1 MVAATSN
8 ASLPTSPLDRAS
20 WLDQADRCDIERDI
34 ERKLKKYE
42 GNVRATLGAVA
53 GADVRDAIRAVDHI
67 DVRRTLNDLPPHAGH
82 VLVETL
88 VRSNEQRSRY
98 TLSRLYA
105 EGGLGK
111 VWLARDGD
119 LNREVALKE
128 IRPDQAQHPEMWRRF
143 MKEAQIT
150 GQLEHPNIVP
160 VYELAHRREDDPTAS
175 YTMRFVPEVMPMR
188 QGDLRLSRRKRSEGR
203 RSARGNAGC
212 FSAFIGVCQA
222 IAYAHSRGVVHLDL
236 KPDNVVPSG
245 LWQRSLCSTGAWP
258 RLLRLSRPKR
268 LESAVV
274 GLTRPRRMPTRP
286 HAAGQQLAA
295 RPRMAPEQ
303 AAGRL
308 ELVDGRTDVYGLG
321 AILYEILT
329 GHPPHDGKNSL
340 ELFESIVNGE
350 TPRAR
355 RIEPATPKGLE
366 AICFRAMAK
375 ERSDRFETAAL
386 LAEDMQRW
394 LADEPVSS
402 YREPALHGALRLFR
416 RHLAGCSQEAW
427 RHLVLIVAAAAGGFY
442 LEGGSAGPGAP
453 VSVSVASTS
462 IEAART
468 QPEILTD
475 LGAGGT
481 GARPGHRAS
490 PREPA
495 AFRYSRPRL
504 KRTAGRC
511 TTWWSFTGSPMTPST
526 LRY

>member
-1 MVAATSN
+1 MAEPEIDRNLLFGVLALQRDMIDQSRFAEVC
-8 ASLPTSPLDRAS
+8 AVWSLDIKRELADIMTERG

-128 IRPDQAQHPEMWRRF
+128 IRPDQAQYPEMWRRF

-160 VYELAHRREDDPTAS
+160 VYELAHRREDDQPF
-175 YTMRFVPEVMPMR
+175 YTMRFVRGRTLGKAISEYH
-188 QGDLRLSRRKRSEGR
+188 RKRSEGQVDPLAMP
-203 RSARGNAGC
+203 SLLQ
-212 FSAFIGVCQA
+212 AFIGVCQA
-222 IAYAHSRGVVHLDL
+222 IAYAHSRGVVHRDL
-236 KPDNVVPSG
+236 KPDNVVLGGFGEVIVLDWG
-245 LWQRSLCSTGAWP
+245 LATVLDCLGQKDSIR
-258 RLLRLSRPKR
+258 
-268 LESAVV
+268 VV
-274 GLTRPRRMPTRP
+274 DLTDEAHAEATR
-286 HAAGQQLAA
+286 AGQQLGTPAY
-295 RPRMAPEQ
+295 MAPEQ

-308 ELVDGRTDVYGLG
+308 EQVDARTDVYGLG

-350 TPRAR
+350 TPR
-355 RIEPATPKGLE
+355 PAIRTNNAKG
-366 AICFRAMAK
+366 A
-375 ERSDRFETAAL
+375 RSDL
-386 LAEDMQRW
+386 LPGDGKGT
-394 LADEPVSS
+394 L
-402 YREPALHGALRLFR
+402 
-416 RHLAGCSQEAW
+416 
-427 RHLVLIVAAAAGGFY
+427 
-442 LEGGSAGPGAP
+442 GP
-453 VSVSVASTS
+453 
-462 IEAART
+462 
-468 QPEILTD
+468 L
-475 LGAGGT
+475 
-481 GARPGHRAS
+481 
-490 PREPA
+490 
-495 AFRYSRPRL
+495 
-504 KRTAGRC
+504 
-511 TTWWSFTGSPMTPST
+511 
-526 LRY
+526 